1 MRKPVMLMFT
11 LSLLSSLCIG
21 LVGPIYP
28 IYVLKRFSATI
39 VDTGIL
45 YAIFCAVAA
54 AFKAPIGKI
63 ADKYGKV
70 KVYLAGVVLGIA
82 CMLLYIFASHVTQLY
97 IIEFFSGLSYAL
109 ERPALLALMAD
120 LTTRKNSGFL
130 MGLFDSAYDLA
141 EAAAAVLSVAIVS
154 QFGFEALFG
163 MCSCFEALS
172 GILAIKSRGKIRW
185 R

>member
-21 LVGPIYP
+21 LVGSLYP
-28 IYVLKRFSATI
+28 IYVLRRFSATI
-39 VDTGIL
+39 LDIGIL
-45 YAIFCAVAA
+45 YAIFCVVAA

-82 CMLLYIFASHVTQLY
+82 CMLLYILASQVTQLY
-97 IIEFFSGLSYAL
+97 IIEFFSGPSYAL

-120 LTTRKNSGFL
+120 LATRKSSSFL

-141 EAAAAVLSVAIVS
+141 EAAAAVLSVVIVS

-172 GILAIKSRGKIRW
+172 GILAVKSGGKIRW

>member
-1 MRKPVMLMFT
+1 MRKPVILMFT

-28 IYVLKRFSATI
+28 IYVLKKFSATI
-39 VDTGIL
+39 LDTGIV
-45 YAIFCAVAA
+45 YAIFCIVAA

-70 KVYLAGVVLGIA
+70 RVYLAGVTLGIA
-82 CMLLYIFASHVTQLY
+82 CMLSYIFASHVAQLY
-97 IIEFFSGLSYAL
+97 VIEFFSGLSYAL

-120 LTTRKNSGFL
+120 LTTRRNSGFL

-141 EAAAAVLSVAIVS
+141 EAAAAVLSVIIVS
-154 QFGFEALFG
+154 KFGFEALFG

-172 GILAIKSRGKIRW
+172 GVLAVKSGGKIRW

>member
-1 MRKPVMLMFT
+1 MQKPIMLMFT

-28 IYVLKRFSATI
+28 IYVLRRFSATI
-39 VDTGIL
+39 IDTGIL
-45 YAIFCAVAA
+45 YAIFCIVAA
-54 AFKAPIGKI
+54 AFKAPAGKL

-70 KVYLAGVVLGIA
+70 KVYLAGVTLSIT
-82 CMLLYIFASHVTQLY
+82 CMLSYILASNIAQLY
-97 IIEFFSGLSYAL
+97 LIEFLSGLSYAL
-109 ERPALLALMAD
+109 ERPALLALMAE
-120 LTTRKNSGFL
+120 LTTRRNSGFL

-141 EAAAAVLSVAIVS
+141 EAAAAVLSVMIVA

-163 MCSCFEALS
+163 ICSCFEALS
-172 GILAIKSRGKIRW
+172 GILAVKSGGKVRW